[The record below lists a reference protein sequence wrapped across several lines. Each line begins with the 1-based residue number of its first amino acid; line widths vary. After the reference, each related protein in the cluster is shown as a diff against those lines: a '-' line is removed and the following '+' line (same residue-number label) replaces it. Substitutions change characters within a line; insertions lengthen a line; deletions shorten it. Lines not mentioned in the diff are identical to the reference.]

1 MFYLILS
8 ILTSFLIGS
17 FPTSFLLGKIK
28 KNIDIRN
35 FGSGNVGATN
45 AFRVLGAIP
54 GLVTLIVDIGK
65 GLIAVLFVATFFYTK
80 TFSPELITFKI
91 FSGLSCICGHDWSV
105 FLKFRGGKGIATS
118 AGVIAGINFPVLL
131 IGMGVW
137 LITFLLTR
145 YVSLASIVSSVSI
158 PVATAILGAPIGVVI
173 FTIIISVLIV
183 IRHKRNIKG
192 FFTHTESR
200 ITFR

>member
-54 GLVTLIVDIGK
+54 GLATLIVDIGK

-80 TFSPELITFKI
+80 TSSPELITFKI
-91 FSGLSCICGHDWSV
+91 FSGLSCICGHDWSI

-131 IGMGVW
+131 IGIGVW

-158 PVATAILGAPIGVVI
+158 PVATAILGAPIGIVI

-183 IRHKRNIKG
+183 IRHKSNIKG
-192 FFTHTESR
+192 FFTHTESK
-200 ITFR
+200 ITFK